1 MANNE
6 KRGEIKGDRD
16 NGEHEAAA
24 WAAELCN
31 GVEELFNP
39 IELFYYY
46 DQFEFSSYAETLME
60 RLYPELWNRYH
71 SMIEKIKKNR
81 KFELSGKDSLDD
93 VAMDFGAARLHI
105 GLICGYLF
113 ALKGQGMDS
122 KTLRR
127 QAELA
132 IRRIRN

>member
-105 GLICGYLF
+105 G
-113 ALKGQGMDS
+113 
-122 KTLRR
+122 
-127 QAELA
+127 
-132 IRRIRN
+132 